1 MSKTPDGKADPK
13 DDRLSSFEVAIA
25 DLLFEAVEDCR
36 GRIPGDIMAED
47 FVRFLLLTQI
57 NDGDKLR
64 RTLSGWSPEK
74 RERIRKVAVWA
85 PQYPPEENFEKVTDM
100 KARAERV
107 IGVLKAMEGYHER

>member
-1 MSKTPDGKADPK
+1 MSKTPDDKADPK
-13 DDRLSSFEVAIA
+13 DDRLSSFGVAIA
-25 DLLFEAVEDCR
+25 DLLFDAVEDCR

-57 NDGDKLR
+57 NDEDKLR

-85 PQYPPEENFEKVTDM
+85 LQDPPEENFENVTDM
-100 KARAERV
+100 KERAERV
-107 IGVLKAMEGYHER
+107 IGVLKTMEGYHER